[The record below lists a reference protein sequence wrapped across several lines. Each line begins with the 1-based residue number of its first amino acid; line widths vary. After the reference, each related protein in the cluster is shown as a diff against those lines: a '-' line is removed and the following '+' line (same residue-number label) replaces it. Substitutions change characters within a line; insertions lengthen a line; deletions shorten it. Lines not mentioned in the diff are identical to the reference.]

1 MEEYPETCEFLSAHR
16 PVLLRSVSLLCLTL
30 CLPLTSA
37 TGLASSTRPLSKKG
51 KVSSKQDYART
62 TRRQISTVSYR
73 NGAPAPQERKGK
85 KGFVTRW
92 VSAEDFPPSRV
103 ATRKRVSREAPV
115 AVARARPHK
124 SLPQA
129 ERVRYENPAPRLPA
143 EVGSTAVAV
152 SDRIEVIE
160 NASSGGTDLSRSLPS
175 ARRSS
180 GGSRVNVSTRRIEVE
195 IEPARVIQI
204 QEALLKRGFFS
215 GETTGVYD
223 DATVDAMRQ
232 FQINQKIDA
241 TGYPTAQSLKLLGL

>member
-1 MEEYPETCEFLSAHR
+1 
-16 PVLLRSVSLLCLTL
+16 
-30 CLPLTSA
+30 
-37 TGLASSTRPLSKKG
+37 
-51 KVSSKQDYART
+51 
-62 TRRQISTVSYR
+62 
-73 NGAPAPQERKGK
+73 
-85 KGFVTRW
+85 
-92 VSAEDFPPSRV
+92 
-103 ATRKRVSREAPV
+103 
-115 AVARARPHK
+115 
-124 SLPQA
+124 
-129 ERVRYENPAPRLPA
+129 
-143 EVGSTAVAV
+143 V